1 MNWIRPNTITGSVAQ
16 GKKYFRRKY
25 IEDKIWHEVSQGNS
39 VLFLA
44 PRRVGKSSIVSYMAE
59 NSLEGFIGKY
69 EDIESD
75 ASLQD
80 FYIRMVRMIHDSLS
94 NYGKSK
100 KWVTTWWNSWT
111 LKSIGEDKVD
121 IGKAEVNYKETF
133 FNLLDE
139 LMVNNE
145 KVILFLDEFPDVVL
159 RLYEKQGEDEAIQ
172 LLNDVRSLCHDEKF
186 KNTFVLVLLGSVG
199 LAHIVKKIT
208 GRSHKIN
215 QTHKVFLPPLEIEDA
230 INFLNF
236 LIEGASMQI
245 DEEVKQYLL
254 KKIGN
259 YIPFYIQLIVEEC
272 DEILVIDNRPSLKPA
287 DIGKAYNILLEK
299 NEHFQDWDERLSK
312 YYPNIYK
319 FLNQVLSTCA
329 NQGNLSLNEIFNIA
343 VGYDMAIQWKAVI
356 DDVLIADGY
365 IYNIDN
371 KYFFNSPLLRD
382 WWRARHPQMMH

>member
-1 MNWIRPNTITGSVAQ
+1 MTWIRPNTITGAVAQ
-16 GKKYFRRKY
+16 GKKYFRRGD
-25 IEDKIWHEVSQGNS
+25 IEEKIWYELSQGNS

-44 PRRVGKSSIVSYMAE
+44 PRRVGKSSIVSHMAE
-59 NSLEGFIGKY
+59 NSLEGLTCKY

-75 ASLQD
+75 ASIQD
-80 FYIRMVRMIHDSLS
+80 FYQRMVRMIQDSLTD
-94 NYGKSK
+94 YGKTK
-100 KWVTTWWNSWT
+100 GWFLKWWKSWSI
-111 LKSIGEDKVD
+111 KSIGRDKLE
-121 IGKAEVNYKETF
+121 KEVIAINYKELF
-133 FNLLDE
+133 YELLKALKEND
-139 LMVNNE
+139 E
-145 KVILFLDEFPDVVL
+145 KVVLFLDEFPDVVL
-159 RLYEKQGEDEAIQ
+159 SLYERHGENEAIE
-172 LLNDVRSLCHDEKF
+172 LLNDVRSLCHDERF

-272 DEILVIDNRPSLKPA
+272 DEILVKDDRPSLKRA
-287 DIGKAYNILLEK
+287 DIDKAYNILLEK

-312 YYPNIYK
+312 YFPNIYL
-319 FLNQVLSTCA
+319 FLNKVLSTCA

-343 VGYDMAIQWKAVI
+343 VGYDMAIEWKAVL

-371 KYFFNSPLLRD
+371 IYFFNSPLLRD
-382 WWRARHPQMMH
+382 WWRARHPQMIH

>member
-1 MNWIRPNTITGSVAQ
+1 MTWIRPNTITGAVAQ
-16 GKKYFRRKY
+16 GKKYFRRGD
-25 IEDKIWHEVSQGNS
+25 IEEKIWYELSQGNS

-44 PRRVGKSSIVSYMAE
+44 PRRVGKSSIVSHMAE
-59 NSLEGFIGKY
+59 NSLEGLTCKY

-75 ASLQD
+75 ASIQD
-80 FYIRMVRMIHDSLS
+80 FYQRMVRMIQDSLTD
-94 NYGKSK
+94 YGKTK
-100 KWVTTWWNSWT
+100 GWFLKWWKSWSI
-111 LKSIGEDKVD
+111 KSIGRDKLE
-121 IGKAEVNYKETF
+121 KEVIAINYKELF
-133 FNLLDE
+133 YELLKALKEND
-139 LMVNNE
+139 E
-145 KVILFLDEFPDVVL
+145 KVVLFLDEFPDVVL
-159 RLYEKQGEDEAIQ
+159 SLYERHGENEAIE
-172 LLNDVRSLCHDEKF
+172 LLNDVRSLCHDERF

-272 DEILVIDNRPSLKPA
+272 DEILVKDDRPSLKRA
-287 DIGKAYNILLEK
+287 DIDKAYNILLEK

-312 YYPNIYK
+312 YFPNIYL
-319 FLNQVLSTCA
+319 FLNKVLSTCA

-343 VGYDMAIQWKAVI
+343 VGYDM
-356 DDVLIADGY
+356 
-365 IYNIDN
+365 
-371 KYFFNSPLLRD
+371 F
-382 WWRARHPQMMH
+382 

>member
-1 MNWIRPNTITGSVAQ
+1 M
-16 GKKYFRRKY
+16 
-25 IEDKIWHEVSQGNS
+25 
-39 VLFLA
+39 
-44 PRRVGKSSIVSYMAE
+44 
-59 NSLEGFIGKY
+59 
-69 EDIESD
+69 
-75 ASLQD
+75 
-80 FYIRMVRMIHDSLS
+80 
-94 NYGKSK
+94 
-100 KWVTTWWNSWT
+100 
-111 LKSIGEDKVD
+111 
-121 IGKAEVNYKETF
+121 
-133 FNLLDE
+133 
-139 LMVNNE
+139 
-145 KVILFLDEFPDVVL
+145 ILFLDEFPDVVL
-159 RLYEKQGEDEAIQ
+159 SLYERHGENEAIE
-172 LLNDVRSLCHDEKF
+172 LLNDVRSLCHDERF

-272 DEILVIDNRPSLKPA
+272 DEILVKDDRPSLKRA
-287 DIGKAYNILLEK
+287 DIDKAYNILLEK

-312 YYPNIYK
+312 YFPNIYL
-319 FLNQVLSTCA
+319 FLNKVLSTCA

-343 VGYDMAIQWKAVI
+343 VGYDMAIEWKAVL

-365 IYNIDN
+365 LYNIDN
-371 KYFFNSPLLRD
+371 IYFFNSPLLRD
-382 WWRARHPQMMH
+382 WWRARHPQMIH